1 MFVRLVRLLYIA
13 YVSYFFMN
21 NYGLQKEFESRSYMS
36 D

>member
-13 YVSYFFMN
+13 YVSFFMN
-21 NYGLQKEFESRSYMS
+21 NYGLQKEFESHSYMF